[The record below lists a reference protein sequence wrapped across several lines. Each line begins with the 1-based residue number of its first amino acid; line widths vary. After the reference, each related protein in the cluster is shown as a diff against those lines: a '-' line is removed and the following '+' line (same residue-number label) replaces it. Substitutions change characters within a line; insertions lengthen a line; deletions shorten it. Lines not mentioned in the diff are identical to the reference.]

1 MALDVSEEN
10 PMSIPAMTAN
20 LRDYIIRK
28 ITDNDEDPESNYAVS
43 SINTKVLEISVVK
56 ETTKR
61 SKVRTLPLVY
71 DEVYSAY
78 GASFDCNRYKNDH
91 TTRCGL
97 FLHTNNLHGCY
108 LVIPA
113 VYLVLPLTV
122 EAVKS

>member
-10 PMSIPAMTAN
+10 PMSIPAMTEN

-28 ITDNDEDPESNYAVS
+28 VTDNDEDPESNYAVS

-78 GASFDCNRYKNDH
+78 GAPFDCNRYNK
-91 TTRCGL
+91 L
-97 FLHTNNLHGCY
+97 
-108 LVIPA
+108 
-113 VYLVLPLTV
+113 
-122 EAVKS
+122 